1 MQEPEYHFPFF
12 AMKNGDSFVIP
23 TNSPDIIRNIILR
36 EAKRFGVKVKT
47 SCRVEEG
54 ILCVRCWML
63 ERYGREDTR
72 NS

>member
-63 ERYGREDTR
+63 ERYGRKDTGT
-72 NS
+72 S